1 MKGQIIKIVSDLHIV
16 SANGKKYDCKCR
28 GKFRK
33 MKILPLVG
41 DYVLFDDDQC
51 NDYLCNLRNKTY
63 KKFTLPKKYRDDTQM
78 YLAGKEKKM
87 LVQNGKEVYLIDISD
102 M

>member
-33 MKILPLVG
+33 MKILPLVI
-41 DYVLFDDDQC
+41 
-51 NDYLCNLRNKTY
+51 RS
-63 KKFTLPKKYRDDTQM
+63 R
-78 YLAGKEKKM
+78 
-87 LVQNGKEVYLIDISD
+87 EVRY
-102 M
+102 

>member
-41 DYVLFDDDQC
+41 DYVIFDPEKCVIDEILPRKNGLDLKFLILIKQC
-51 NDYLCNLRNKTY
+51 
-63 KKFTLPKKYRDDTQM
+63 
-78 YLAGKEKKM
+78 
-87 LVQNGKEVYLIDISD
+87 
-102 M
+102 